1 MAYMIM
7 PGTDS
12 EMMST
17 LSSGEQVLITAII
30 CSLVCFI
37 LGVFVG
43 VLSYHLSIIKR
54 CKVKVPSSNT
64 APPAASTPVVYEE
77 ISHIEKR
84 NIELKEN
91 VAYGPISH

>member
-1 MAYMIM
+1 MAYLII
-7 PGTDS
+7 PGTGS

-37 LGVFVG
+37 VCVFVG
-43 VLSYHLSIIKR
+43 ILSYHLSIIKR
-54 CKVKVPSSNT
+54 CKAPSSNT

-77 ISHIEKR
+77 VSHIEKH